1 MKTVRF
7 ASLVV
12 LGVLLLSCKKDM
24 TIESMC
30 VEIVSYSEKIQPL
43 IELNCSTSN
52 CHDVWTAQGGVNLV
66 YYEGV
71 VDNADKILS
80 VIQLDEGNSWLMPFE
95 GPKLADSLIQHFKCW
110 SNQGRLNN

>member
-24 TIESMC
+24 VTESKC

-52 CHDVWTAQGGVNLV
+52 CHDAWTAEGGINLV
-66 YYEGV
+66 SYAEV
-71 VDNADKILS
+71 VDNADKILY
-80 VIQLDEGNSWLMPFE
+80 VIQLDEGNSGLMPFE